1 MVLSN
6 SSSRARNKAQTIV
19 QCQGGGSKKAGLIPR
34 ENQPSAV
41 SIAHLGGKPLG
52 SQGHHKSL
60 VQSMIMMPHQKNL
73 TISRGIGRNPPV
85 RFSAW
90 NENQTSAKACALN
103 EATAQFSNAK
113 IALDAAQAAHVAAQI
128 EKSNA
133 ETASIADPTDQA
145 LIAAFNAAVITLA
158 EASATLDAANEA
170 FVAAQAKLTA
180 VVA

>member
-113 IALDAAQAAHVAAQI
+113 SDAEAA
-128 EKSNA
+128 KNA
-133 ETASIADPTDQA
+133 DSTGNQT
-145 LIAAFNAAVITLA
+145 LIAAFDTAVITLA
-158 EASATLDAANEA
+158 EASAALDAASEA